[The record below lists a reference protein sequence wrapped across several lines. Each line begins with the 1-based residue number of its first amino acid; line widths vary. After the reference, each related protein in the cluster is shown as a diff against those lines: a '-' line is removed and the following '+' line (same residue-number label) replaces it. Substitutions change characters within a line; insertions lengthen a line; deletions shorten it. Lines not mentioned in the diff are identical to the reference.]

1 MENNKERYRCFT
13 RRPVFVRAVE
23 RLRELD
29 ITRFPEPRPV
39 RGFCAAGTVN
49 QGRAPWLTTL
59 LPAGLSM
66 EECCAAAQGLRSP
79 YETASV
85 VSPSIQAVVD
95 CIAALGDSLPAKRR
109 QAIKEFKKI
118 SKSLEGL
125 SKEMRDSLP
134 MPAYIKQVSGGLHCA
149 MMAAC
154 VIALDW
160 RDPWIAM
167 DMIFGLPVLDCP
179 DSGCHR
185 LKEQP
190 AVEGFSKE
198 SNIAWNKKARR
209 KTERIGKRCAVEN
222 DARLQCLAVWSK
234 TLEEEALGHVTKTSE
249 KALND
254 NYGHGGWRCMNRF
267 GVWQDGKWRCCDDA
281 AASGHNLATYLRET
295 IHCIDCDFPSAV
307 AIAFARAG
315 MPDCTFSTDDI
326 NGAYRKVG
334 NAQPMYTV
342 VIVWDPIQ
350 SKHVYFELPGFNFGL
365 KSAVVGFNR
374 VPELGVEVCRRIF
387 VVACGH
393 FFDDYACIDPR
404 LGDGTAKEALWVVHD
419 AFCFHLSVKKSVKSK
434 YVNPFLGVVTDLS
447 GLKRERRVTRLS
459 VKPERATKLRAILV
473 DVLDRMVLTSSQAAR
488 LRGKL
493 YFLTTTSYGR
503 VGRAPLQALVKR
515 QYFDKGAK
523 AVEVG
528 SPLHKCLQFFL
539 ALLDFIRPRVVS
551 ADPDGRD
558 ALLVWTDAMFE
569 AARDGADYVETW
581 VDPED
586 GGEPQ
591 CFYLG
596 KACVAYVVFDPVSR
610 EWIHG
615 SEDVGLDIIRKFVP
629 GKKTYIGQL
638 ESLAAAA
645 VYFSIPREWLIGREV
660 IHWVDNQSAMAGFVK
675 GYSGKEDTALIL
687 SAFSFKMAELQFR
700 VWWEFVPSAQ
710 NVADLPSRGKEDD
723 EDGLLNA
730 LGSVLSKFIV
740 PEFGEWNS
748 QIGLIA

>member
-1 MENNKERYRCFT
+1 
-13 RRPVFVRAVE
+13 
-23 RLRELD
+23 
-29 ITRFPEPRPV
+29 
-39 RGFCAAGTVN
+39 
-49 QGRAPWLTTL
+49 
-59 LPAGLSM
+59 
-66 EECCAAAQGLRSP
+66 
-79 YETASV
+79 
-85 VSPSIQAVVD
+85 
-95 CIAALGDSLPAKRR
+95 
-109 QAIKEFKKI
+109 
-118 SKSLEGL
+118 
-125 SKEMRDSLP
+125 
-134 MPAYIKQVSGGLHCA
+134 
-149 MMAAC
+149 
-154 VIALDW
+154 
-160 RDPWIAM
+160 
-167 DMIFGLPVLDCP
+167 
-179 DSGCHR
+179 
-185 LKEQP
+185 
-190 AVEGFSKE
+190 
-198 SNIAWNKKARR
+198 
-209 KTERIGKRCAVEN
+209 
-222 DARLQCLAVWSK
+222 
-234 TLEEEALGHVTKTSE
+234 
-249 KALND
+249 
-254 NYGHGGWRCMNRF
+254 
-267 GVWQDGKWRCCDDA
+267 
-281 AASGHNLATYLRET
+281 
-295 IHCIDCDFPSAV
+295 
-307 AIAFARAG
+307 
-315 MPDCTFSTDDI
+315 
-326 NGAYRKVG
+326 
-334 NAQPMYTV
+334 
-342 VIVWDPIQ
+342 
-350 SKHVYFELPGFNFGL
+350 
-365 KSAVVGFNR
+365 
-374 VPELGVEVCRRIF
+374 
-387 VVACGH
+387 
-393 FFDDYACIDPR
+393 
-404 LGDGTAKEALWVVHD
+404 
-419 AFCFHLSVKKSVKSK
+419 
-434 YVNPFLGVVTDLS
+434 
-447 GLKRERRVTRLS
+447 
-459 VKPERATKLRAILV
+459 
-473 DVLDRMVLTSSQAAR
+473 MVLTSSQAAR

-558 ALLVWTDAMFE
+558 ALLIWTDAMFE

-581 VDPED
+581 VEPED